1 MAETEPTASLD
12 AEAVSAADPS
22 GQMGDVLALPEHL
35 RDALFKA
42 ESAELPQTDSPGG
55 LVVAG
60 MGGSGVGGRLA
71 RAILGDEASRPV
83 LSSSEYMLP
92 PWTTSDATVLLASYS
107 GETEETLACY
117 EAAGIIGAPR
127 VVVTSGGTLAQAA
140 RADGVPV
147 IPVAG
152 GLQPRAAVAYMTVA
166 ALEVAAACG
175 AGPRMTAEIDVAAE
189 HLEQLAGLW
198 GPESGEDSEAKVLA
212 RELAG
217 TVPVI
222 AGSGLT
228 APIAGRWKTQI
239 NENAKQPAFASAL
252 PELDHNEILGWG
264 RSPEYGPFSAIF
276 LYDSDDTPRISK
288 RIAFT
293 RELIAG
299 GARSTHLIPT
309 QGSNAVERLFSLVLL
324 GDVVSVYL
332 AVLNGVDPL
341 DIAAI
346 SELKSRLAA
355 PE

>member
-1 MAETEPTASLD
+1 MPESEPTASLD
-12 AEAVSAADPS
+12 AEAVAAADPS
-22 GQMGDVLALPEHL
+22 GQVFDVLALPEQL

-42 ESAELPQTDSPGG
+42 ESAELPETDSPGG

-60 MGGSGVGGRLA
+60 MGGSGIGGRLA

-92 PWTTSDATVLLASYS
+92 PWTTADTTVLLASYS

-127 VVVTSGGTLAQAA
+127 VVVTSGGTLAEAA

-166 ALEVAAACG
+166 ALET
-175 AGPRMTAEIDVAAE
+175 AGPRMTPEIDVAAE
-189 HLEQLAGLW
+189 GLEQLAGAW
-198 GPESGEDSEAKVLA
+198 GPESPDDSEAKMLA
-212 RELAG
+212 RALAG

-228 APIAGRWKTQI
+228 APIAGRWKTQV

-252 PELDHNEILGWG
+252 PELDHNEILGWA
-264 RSPEYGPFSAIF
+264 RSPQYGPFSAIF
-276 LYDSDDTPRISK
+276 LYDSDDTPRISR
-288 RIAFT
+288 RIELT

-299 GARSTHLIPT
+299 GASGTHLIPT
-309 QGSNAVERLFSLVLL
+309 QGANAVERLFSLVLL
-324 GDVVSVYL
+324 GDLVSVYL

-341 DIAAI
+341 DIGAI
-346 SELKSRLAA
+346 SELKERLSA

>member
-1 MAETEPTASLD
+1 M
-12 AEAVSAADPS
+12 
-22 GQMGDVLALPEHL
+22 
-35 RDALFKA
+35 
-42 ESAELPQTDSPGG
+42 
-55 LVVAG
+55 
-60 MGGSGVGGRLA
+60 
-71 RAILGDEASRPV
+71 
-83 LSSSEYMLP
+83 
-92 PWTTSDATVLLASYS
+92 
-107 GETEETLACY
+107 
-117 EAAGIIGAPR
+117 
-127 VVVTSGGTLAQAA
+127 
-140 RADGVPV
+140 PV